1 MVHSSSRPDISTT
14 FLRQVGRVPII
25 VCFAAGML
33 AACGRSAEQVGAFS
47 NDWTGN
53 EIKVEAVHDPDIPGV
68 VCHMTYFDRSVFDR
82 LRQGNWF
89 ENPSNTSIACQ
100 RIGALDLSQATLRKS
115 GEEVFSQR
123 QSLFFKN
130 VAVRRI
136 LDLPNRTILYV
147 SHSRQVVDGSA
158 KMSLSSVALT
168 DEDLATLSRKVG
180 QLPNATSG
188 R

>member
-1 MVHSSSRPDISTT
+1 MPHSSSPRGIVSASIRR
-14 FLRQVGRVPII
+14 LGRWSIASSLALV
-25 VCFAAGML
+25 ML
-33 AACGRSAEQVGAFS
+33 AACGRNAEQVGAFS

-68 VCHMTYFDRSVFDR
+68 VCHITYFDRSVLDR

-100 RIGALDLSQATLRKS
+100 RIAPLDLSQANLRTS

-130 VAVRRI
+130 VGVRRI
-136 LDLPNRTILYV
+136 LDIPNRSILYV
-147 SHSRQVVDGSA
+147 SYSRQVVEGSA

-180 QLPNATSG
+180 ELPVRKN
-188 R
+188 

>member
-1 MVHSSSRPDISTT
+1 MNAIRFAKAAFCTVAVGLLCACSRN
-14 FLRQVGRVPII
+14 
-25 VCFAAGML
+25 
-33 AACGRSAEQVGAFS
+33 AEQVGAFS

-53 EIKVEAVHDPDIPGV
+53 QIKVEAIHDPDIPGV
-68 VCHMTYFDRSVFDR
+68 VCHITSFDRGVIDR

-100 RIGALDLSQATLRKS
+100 RIGPIDLSQASLRKS

-123 QSLFFKN
+123 QSLFFKD

-136 LDLPNRTILYV
+136 LDIPNRSILYV
-147 SHSRQVVDGSA
+147 SHARQVLEGSA
-158 KMSLSSVALT
+158 KMGLSSVALM

-180 QLPNATSG
+180 ELPKTPV